1 MANYYVKSNYNSGC
15 RALKFRYGNTGGN
28 ILQISRK
35 PTCGVALFFSVYVWP
50 RVSEV
55 IGKVIEQLTDAAK
68 S

>member
-1 MANYYVKSNYNSGC
+1 M
-15 RALKFRYGNTGGN
+15 
-28 ILQISRK
+28 QISRK